1 MLQKKGDATDEER
14 QINFSWQMLLL
25 AIMTILV

>member
-14 QINFSWQMLLL
+14 QILTDAVL
-25 AIMTILV
+25 AIIMTILF